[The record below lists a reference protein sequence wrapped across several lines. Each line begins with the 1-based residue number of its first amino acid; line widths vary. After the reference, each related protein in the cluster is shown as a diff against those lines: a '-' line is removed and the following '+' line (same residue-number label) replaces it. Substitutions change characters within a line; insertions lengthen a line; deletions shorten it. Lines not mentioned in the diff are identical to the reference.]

1 MPPHLLEC
9 EDRQQRLRLE
19 SPCTIVPEHG
29 GRSGIVLALQVDTVE
44 GRIQNRLAV
53 ALDEGDR
60 VRRHETAVAAQ
71 AGPVDADGEV
81 QILGVSKVRM
91 MTGTARNL
99 LVSGE
104 DRIPEEQPP
113 QLHLLQGLWIV
124 RRRGE
129 LPGQRGERE
138 VSDGPFEAIPAA
150 VPVAHLS
157 FTQLRITECQYD
169 DSGQR
174 HERGKDSLHG
184 RFPRLRWA
192 YAPFET
198 KGTIASAERQ

>member
-1 MPPHLLEC
+1 MPPHLLERK
-9 EDRQQRLRLE
+9 DRQQRLRLE
-19 SPCTIVPEHG
+19 PPCTIVPEHG
-29 GRSGIVLALQVDTVE
+29 CRCRIVLALQVDTVE
-44 GRIQNRLAV
+44 SRVQNRLAV
-53 ALDEGDR
+53 TLDEGNR
-60 VRRHETAVAAQ
+60 VRRHEMAIAAQ

-104 DRIPEEQPP
+104 DRVPKKQPP

-129 LPGQRGERE
+129 LPGQGGERE

-150 VPVAHLS
+150 VPAAHLS
-157 FTQLRITECQYD
+157 FTQLCETEHQHYD
-169 DSGQR
+169 GGQR
-174 HERGKDSLHG
+174 HGFGKDSLHG
-184 RFPRLRWA
+184 WFPRLRWA
-192 YAPFET
+192 YAPFESKVT
-198 KGTIASAERQ
+198 TASAERQ